1 MINQSFTYNQFKK
14 LQKRGDFLPQN
25 VNTQSLKLKLLE
37 LEELLKDINQFSFS
51 SLKNIKKNHKEIYFL
66 DKKIRIIY
74 LMISF

>member
-51 SLKNIKKNHKEIYFL
+51 SLKNIKK
-66 DKKIRIIY
+66 
-74 LMISF
+74 